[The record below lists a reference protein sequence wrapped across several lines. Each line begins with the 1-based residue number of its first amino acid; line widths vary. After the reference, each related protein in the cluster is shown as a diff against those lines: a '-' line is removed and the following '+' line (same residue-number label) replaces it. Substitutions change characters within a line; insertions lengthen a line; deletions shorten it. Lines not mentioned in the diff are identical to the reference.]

1 MAIGAWLRANPTAPV
16 KRQELIKIL
25 DAIGPVTQDGFGV
38 LFEREIQR
46 RSRWRRLLA
55 WLKRKLTR
63 TRRLE
68 DLPPEALDRVIEEV
82 EEARRS
88 QAAPGSDD

>member
-25 DAIGPVTQDGFGV
+25 DAIGPVPMDRFPD
-38 LFEREIQR
+38 LFEREIRR
-46 RSRWRRLLA
+46 RSLWRRSWA
-55 WLKRKLTR
+55 WLQRKLTR

-82 EEARRS
+82 EDARRA
-88 QAAPGSDD
+88 QADK